1 MISRHDK
8 IILEQLEEFGGHAHL
23 EHLRGRGM
31 QPVDVEATLQR
42 LKTRGAVD
50 RDNTG
55 EWYLAATKPA
65 APAAAIPHEV
75 RKPMTKETPTEGADR
90 RCSICKK
97 TKPPEQM
104 RSNGQCRACGK
115 VYDSNRL
122 AKKKAA
128 AGVTEYVGKRGRKK
142 KSNGGAGVPMLLK
155 SDEPMVINLFSIRIN
170 DHGGAQHDIT
180 IDSTAAR
187 QLLAELRECIE

>member
-8 IILEQLEEFGGHAHL
+8 IIIEQLEELGGHAHL

-42 LKTRGAVD
+42 LKSHGTVD

-75 RKPMTKETPTEGADR
+75 RKPMTKETPTEGAGR

-97 TKPPEQM
+97 TKPPAEM
-104 RSNGQCRACGK
+104 RSNGYCKTCGQK
-115 VYDSNRL
+115 YDRDR
-122 AKKKAA
+122 KKTA
-128 AGVTEYVGKRGRKK
+128 AGVTEYVGKRGKK
-142 KSNGGAGVPMLLK
+142 KANGAGVPMTVT
-155 SDEPMVINLFSIRIN
+155 SGEPMVINLFSIRIF
-170 DHGGAQHDIT
+170 DHGGEIHDIT
-180 IDSTAAR
+180 INSTAAR